1 MLVHLQGR
9 NNILGTYFY
18 MHATLVLIA
27 DHHHSTILPDLDKI
41 KQVSNQANRNQRRGH
56 RYESKE
62 NGSVIGDVFPLYL
75 PIRATK

>member
-27 DHHHSTILPDLDKI
+27 DHHHSTILPDMDKT
-41 KQVSNQANRNQRRGH
+41 KQVSNQANRNQRRGQ
-56 RYESKE
+56 E
-62 NGSVIGDVFPLYL
+62 NGRVIGGVFPLYL
-75 PIRATK
+75 PIRVTK